1 MRRLPSFCG
10 LIRMA
15 FGRLRCYFLIFLA
28 FFSVGISP
36 TLAAADQEL
45 LGIVETS
52 CTKSCVGG
60 RGEEAFCT
68 SYCQCVKGEV
78 EKKAE
83 STDIASVLKTKASQD
98 EVIQLCSGQTAMSF
112 FEKSCR
118 TKCEGVPRCDAY
130 CGCLSG
136 KIKDGQTIEQV
147 GSFFIELGK
156 SEAGTVQKLKGFE
169 GACSR

>member
-10 LIRMA
+10 NRCA
-15 FGRLRCYFLIFLA
+15 ALRAPFCFLMIILA
-28 FFSVGISP
+28 SFNALSP
-36 TLAAADQEL
+36 ALAEADQEL
-45 LGIVETS
+45 LGIVLSS

-83 STDIASVLKTKASQD
+83 SSDIASVLKTKASQD

-118 TKCEGVPRCDAY
+118 SKCEGVPRCDSY
-130 CGCLSG
+130 CGCLSD
-136 KIKDGQTIEQV
+136 KIQDGQSIEQV

-156 SEAGTVQKLKGFE
+156 SEAAAVKRLKAFE
-169 GACSR
+169 GQCSR